1 MTDATASRNSD
12 LTCGARY
19 GEAVRSAVG
28 SLARFFA
35 APTNS
40 PRELHIRPRLAS
52 WDAGTAPSQIALT
65 AALDHAV
72 EILQADSREPAGP
85 VAVRLDVGL
94 PEGTNPL
101 GVYDLD
107 NYLFPIVTRLGKL
120 GVPVVSAWG
129 TKSIGATSTIRACT
143 AVAVE
148 LPPGAIQKI
157 RTDTSSETAAFK
169 LQIADQLAGN
179 AVLPEGPG
187 ALQLSFT
194 VGPRRVWTNLWKP
207 TIDALG
213 HLLGRDHTE
222 SRPWHPR
229 DGRIAELGLH
239 YSVDP
244 GMKNSVEISIVTST
258 ILPPAGVHELPDN

>member
-169 LQIADQLAGN
+169 LQIADHWRATPFFPRGRGLCSSHLRLDR
-179 AVLPEGPG
+179 AV
-187 ALQLSFT
+187 S
-194 VGPRRVWTNLWKP
+194 
-207 TIDALG
+207 
-213 HLLGRDHTE
+213 GRTSG
-222 SRPWHPR
+222 SRPSTHWDTSWAVITR
-229 DGRIAELGLH
+229 SRVRGIRETAALL
-239 YSVDP
+239 
-244 GMKNSVEISIVTST
+244 NSGST
-258 ILPPAGVHELPDN
+258 TASTPA